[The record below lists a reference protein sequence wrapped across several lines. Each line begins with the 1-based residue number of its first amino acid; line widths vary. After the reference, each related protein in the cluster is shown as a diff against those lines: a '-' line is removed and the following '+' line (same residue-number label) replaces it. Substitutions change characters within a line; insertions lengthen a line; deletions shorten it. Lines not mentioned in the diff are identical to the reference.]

1 MLRVIFFL
9 SAILFGFWGTL
20 TYADTS
26 VNTSSHSDIAPSP
39 FLTPSTDTQFVL
51 EAPAQSLQGTITKL
65 SGIVKADKRDNPDE
79 VTLVQGDS
87 VGDGESIFT
96 SEDSEVTIA
105 FGEERVISLDEQ
117 SFVSFPG
124 TIPSNFLVS
133 QYQGTV
139 LYSSTLLWVRIAGTL
154 LEIEGE
160 VLVSYA
166 PDEGVIV
173 LETREGTVK
182 LGWVNDQKS
191 VSTEKIPPDTTAVFS
206 FEDDAVIIKR

>member
-26 VNTSSHSDIAPSP
+26 VNTSSQSDIAPSP